1 MARRINDI
9 DLIALPL
16 GCHSCRN
23 DRDAAFALLLHPIG
37 NRSTIIHGTNPMG
50 HACIEQD
57 SLSGSR
63 FTGINMSNDAD
74 VSIPFERERTCHKNT
89 CLVRFKNR

>member
-1 MARRINDI
+1 
-9 DLIALPL
+9 
-16 GCHSCRN
+16 
-23 DRDAAFALLLHPIG
+23 
-37 NRSTIIHGTNPMG
+37 MG
-50 HACIEQD
+50 HPCIEQD

-63 FTGINMSNDAD
+63 FTGINMGYDAD